1 MVRKKAT
8 DVVLKHD
15 DVATLKHLASE
26 GMGDN
31 TFLAS

>member
-15 DVATLKHLASE
+15 DAVTRKHLASV

-31 TFLAS
+31 TLLAS